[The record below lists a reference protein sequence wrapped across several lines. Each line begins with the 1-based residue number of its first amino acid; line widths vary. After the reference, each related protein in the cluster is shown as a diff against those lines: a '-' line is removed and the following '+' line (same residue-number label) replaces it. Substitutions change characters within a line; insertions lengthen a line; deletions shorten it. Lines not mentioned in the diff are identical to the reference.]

1 MTWLVHGI
9 YGAII
14 AGLLAWVGWLITDR
28 NRAKKE
34 LNKERLVSNRAIYLG
49 EKDKNRQ
56 LSGEELTAK
65 CDAQRERIK
74 SELAG
79 LNVD

>member
-28 NRAKKE
+28 NRVKKE